1 MVKTPA
7 EYFADLDLRLS
18 GKEATHAPL
27 TRAEQ
32 SFVEKYL
39 GPEALA
45 GVPVIASPESLFQ
58 GGAAISAPAA
68 SGASA
73 AAPAV
78 ARPAGEAA
86 PAAASA
92 AAPEAPAPEEA
103 AAERENVVDM
113 RQQLLEASE
122 IQLVAVRVGDA
133 RFLLPIM
140 SISEVLR
147 HMPLALLPRAPQ
159 HVAGVINLRGRL
171 TPLVHLCMLVNNE
184 AVPCYGPNNLVVV
197 CPCEDMQIGLIIDK
211 VENIYTVQ
219 QQALNWNPETHFGE
233 AAECLYALARIGE
246 HLFGILAP
254 ERVGQILCR

>member
-18 GKEATHAPL
+18 GKEATCAPL
-27 TRAEQ
+27 SPAEQ

-45 GVPVIASPESLFQ
+45 GIPVIASPEPVFQ
-58 GGAAISAPAA
+58 GGAAVAVPAA
-68 SGASA
+68 V
-73 AAPAV
+73 P
-78 ARPAGEAA
+78 A
-86 PAAASA
+86 PAAAA
-92 AAPEAPAPEEA
+92 AHPAAEAAPVAASVAAPVAPAADEA
-103 AAERENVVDM
+103 AAAQEEMVDM

-159 HVAGVINLRGRL
+159 YVAGVINLRGRL
-171 TPLVHLCMLVNNE
+171 TPLVHLCMMVNNE
-184 AVPCYGPNNLVVV
+184 AVPSYGPNNLVVV
-197 CPCEDMQIGLIIDK
+197 CPCEDIQIGLIIDK
-211 VENIYTVQ
+211 VENIYTVR

-246 HLFGILAP
+246 HLLGILAP

>member
-18 GKEATHAPL
+18 GKEAAIAPL
-27 TRAEQ
+27 SRAEQ

-45 GVPVIASPESLFQ
+45 GIPVIASPESLFQ
-58 GGAAISAPAA
+58 GGAVVPAPAA
-68 SGASA
+68 PVAARPDEEAAPVAGAPAPSASA
-73 AAPAV
+73 ADETAGREEVV
-78 ARPAGEAA
+78 A
-86 PAAASA
+86 
-92 AAPEAPAPEEA
+92 
-103 AAERENVVDM
+103 DM

-140 SISEVLR
+140 TISEVLR
-147 HMPLALLPRAPQ
+147 HMPLALLPRALQ

-171 TPLVHLCMLVNNE
+171 TPLVHLCMLVNND
-184 AVPCYGPNNLVVV
+184 AAPCYGPNNLVVV

-211 VENIYTVQ
+211 VENIYTVR

-233 AAECLYALARIGE
+233 AAECLYALARIEE